1 MTPRPHALRIGL
13 FAIGGLALLVMA
25 VASVFGGRLFAD
37 SERAVLHFNGSIYG
51 LQIGAPVVF
60 RGVRMGGVVSIGL
73 VNDAQ
78 GAGFQIPVV
87 VELDSE
93 LLRSL
98 QGPPA
103 GAASAA
109 SSDADADAAVLPAL
123 VARGLSGQLAM
134 QSLLTGLLYV
144 DLDLRP
150 DGSTARYGQV
160 PDGMVEI
167 PTTATRL
174 QTLQAQLEG
183 LDFGQ
188 LAKDLSAIAATTRG
202 FVASPELRQSLDDLA
217 QTSGSLRRL
226 SATLERRAGPLAD
239 GARHTLVRAAQA
251 VEQVGDAAS
260 RAGGVAVQI
269 GAAADQ
275 IGATTRRAEGVIAQ
289 GPPLMSSLQ
298 QAADELSRTALALRQ
313 ATSADAGVVQ
323 NADRALADVARA
335 ARAVRELAEL
345 LEQQPESLIR
355 GRRDPP

>member
-98 QGPPA
+98 QGRPA
-103 GAASAA
+103 GAASA
-109 SSDADADAAVLPAL
+109 ADADAAVLPAL

-150 DGSTARYGQV
+150 DGSTARYGRV

-239 GARHTLVRAAQA
+239 GVGRALAQTGQA
-251 VEQVGDAAS
+251 ADQVGAAAS
-260 RAGGVAVQI
+260 RAGTAVGQI
-269 GAAADQ
+269 GAAAEQ
-275 IGATTRRAEGVIAQ
+275 IGATTRRADAVIAQ
-289 GPPLMSSLQ
+289 GPPLMRSLQ
-298 QAADELSRTALALRQ
+298 QAADELSRTAVALRQ

>member
-25 VASVFGGRLFAD
+25 IASVFGGRLFAD

-103 GAASAA
+103 GTPGTPGA
-109 SSDADADAAVLPAL
+109 ADAAVLPAL

-150 DGSTARYGQV
+150 DGSAARYGQA

-355 GRRDPP
+355 GRRDRP